1 MHPPTEMQPLKL
13 EGNLAGLLL
22 ISPWVSFE
30 TKANSYEENKL
41 RDIFTLPVVDQLIPP
56 YVHPGERNNWSEPS
70 LADASWWIGM
80 PVRKILNVYGSYE
93 MFKDDIAVFGRTLE
107 RAGCPVET
115 VECPLQVHI
124 DCILDAQTGSEVGL
138 MSLKIWEW
146 LSKVY

>member
-13 EGNLAGLLL
+13 ERNLAGLLL

-30 TKANSYEENKL
+30 KNANSYEDNKL
-41 RDIFTLPVVDQLIPP
+41 RDIVIVPCIDQLIPD
-56 YVHPGERNNWSEPS
+56 YVHPGDRNNWSEPS
-70 LADASWWIGM
+70 LAEPSWWSGI
-80 PVRKILNVYGSYE
+80 PVRKILNVYGAYE
-93 MFKDDIAVFGRTLE
+93 LFRDDIAIFGRTLE
-107 RAGCPVET
+107 RAGCQVET

-146 LSKVY
+146 LSKLF